1 MNILDENILASQRQ
15 IIPLLHSLR
24 RPTFF
29 TRDLGFYER
38 NLCHPQYCLVC
49 MAVGQYEAAAFARR
63 LLRHPEFD
71 TQARRMGTVIRVSR
85 GGLRVWRLHV
95 RHLLHPAQTLRVAG
109 TPPAIDGPAGLR
121 DVVSIVEFQQLELCE
136 VLSRLAYKE

>member
-15 IIPLLHSLR
+15 MLRSQHVPIRQVGHDVGRKGMKDDEIIPLLCSLR

-38 NLCHPQYCLVC
+38 DLCHARYCLVC
-49 MAVGQYEAAAFARR
+49 MVVRKNEAAAFVRR

-71 TQARRMGTVIRVSR
+71 TQAKRMGTVIRVSR
-85 GGLRVWRLHV
+85 RGLRVWRLH
-95 RHLLHPAQTLRVAG
+95 AEQEIA
-109 TPPAIDGPAGLR
+109 
-121 DVVSIVEFQQLELCE
+121 
-136 VLSRLAYKE
+136 LSWSG